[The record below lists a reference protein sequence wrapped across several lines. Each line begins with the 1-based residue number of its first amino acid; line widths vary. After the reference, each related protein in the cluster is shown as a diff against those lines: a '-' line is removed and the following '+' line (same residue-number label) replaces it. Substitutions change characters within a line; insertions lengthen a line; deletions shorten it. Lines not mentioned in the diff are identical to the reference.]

1 MVHILVLKKIEQGL
15 ILDRIFQVEPS
26 ISSDDI
32 EAVNNY
38 ISSGSWITENK
49 LTLELENNTRNY
61 LGREYAVAVPNGT
74 IAIYLSLLSAGIKDG
89 MKVAVPNLTMIAT
102 INAVL
107 WANAEPILVDVDKS
121 LCMSYEK
128 LLELDEKID
137 CAIFVPLNGR
147 TGEGEKIYKW
157 CKENEIIFIE
167 DSAHALGSNYES
179 SKCGALGDLSI
190 LSFTPHKIITMG
202 QGGMVLTDDESLYNY
217 LISIKTFNRSK
228 DKSDWHE
235 GFGLNFKITDLQAA
249 LGISQ
254 FEKLNFFV
262 EKKLNTLK
270 YYEENIHSNVLT
282 IKPFKETEVPWF
294 FDVEFDSKRIKDGFK
309 EYLDKNGIETRDVY
323 PALSSQK
330 YLDEYKSDN
339 LEYSENIYNK
349 LLWLPSGNNISE
361 EQLSFI
367 CETISKFK

>member
-38 ISSGSWITENK
+38 ISSGSWITENN

-107 WANAEPILVDVDKS
+107 WANAEPILVDVDES

-282 IKPFKETEVPWF
+282 VKPFKETEVPWF
-294 FDVEFDSKRIKDGFK
+294 FDVEFVSKQIKDGFK
-309 EYLDKNGIETRDVY
+309 EYLDKNGIETRDFY

-339 LEYSENIYNK
+339 LEYSENIYNR

-367 CETISKFK
+367 CETVSRFK

>member
-1 MVHILVLKKIEQGL
+1 M
-15 ILDRIFQVEPS
+15 DRIFQVEPS

-38 ISSGSWITENK
+38 ISSGSWITENN
-49 LTLELENNTRNY
+49 LTLELENNIRNY

-107 WANAEPILVDVDKS
+107 WANADPILVDVDES

-128 LLELDEKID
+128 LLELEGKID
-137 CAIFVPLNGR
+137 CVIFVPLNGR
-147 TGEGEKIYKW
+147 TGEGEKIQKW

-167 DSAHALGSNYES
+167 DSAHALGSNYEL

-202 QGGMVLTDDESLYNY
+202 QGGMILTDDESLYDY

-228 DKSDWHE
+228 EKSDWHE